1 MLEEEVRIITQ
12 EREKEGKQGN
22 EEDRKEESH
31 VASAPIALDVASTG
45 VTQWSQRD
53 GKDEKIKDDG
63 MKSSSKIGSF
73 DDPITLD

>member
-1 MLEEEVRIITQ
+1 MLEEEVRIMTQ

-31 VASAPIALDVASTG
+31 VASAPIVLDVASTG

-53 GKDEKIKDDG
+53 GKDEKQKV
-63 MKSSSKIGSF
+63 SVHLLY
-73 DDPITLD
+73 TLVYTYLYILY